1 MSEAEKRKRLSYKR
15 KRKKCIYIQ
24 IIALAVITALMLAF
38 TITYNQLNK
47 EYYIDYTE
55 HGEIDYMVQLKPNDF
70 YEQEWLGKDMS
81 YVASLIESVLAE
93 LSYEM
98 NMDAENVDYKY
109 SYSVDALL
117 KILDNDTQKAILEKL
132 YPLKAEQEFTQ
143 SSNNKLVIEES
154 VLLDYE
160 IFNNLSQSFIDTMKL
175 SDTTSLLI
183 VSLKVNVIG
192 SSDEFEDDTENNYV
206 VSLNIPLTTSVV
218 DINMSSSVN
227 ESESKVLANAQGVN
241 QNVFKVLAIILLI
254 VDVLLAAFL
263 IFYIYY
269 TRNEDINYS
278 IRVKRIFGAY
288 KSYIQK
294 ITNDFDESGYKVLLL
309 DSFTDMLTIRDTI
322 LSPILMHENK
332 DQTMT
337 RFFIPTSTSIL
348 YVYEIKVENY
358 DELYG
363 IGAENNAPIEPKA
376 ELVSADSVISAAP
389 AVSEAEINET
399 PVSEPSQT
407 SERVVEEIPVT
418 EAAPQKK
425 KTKFKRRIFLLL
437 HKEKSHKS
445 SKKFSFKRANEE
457 ETKALLEKMNLK
469 ETDIELE

>member
-241 QNVFKVLAIILLI
+241 QNVFKVLAIILLT

-278 IRVKRIFGAY
+278 IKVKRIFGAY

-322 LSPILMHENK
+322 LSPILMYSI
-332 DQTMT
+332 QY
-337 RFFIPTSTSIL
+337 RIPDSLPCPSRKTGR
-348 YVYEIKVENY
+348 
-358 DELYG
+358 DG
-363 IGAENNAPIEPKA
+363 
-376 ELVSADSVISAAP
+376 VS
-389 AVSEAEINET
+389 
-399 PVSEPSQT
+399 
-407 SERVVEEIPVT
+407 
-418 EAAPQKK
+418 
-425 KTKFKRRIFLLL
+425 
-437 HKEKSHKS
+437 
-445 SKKFSFKRANEE
+445 
-457 ETKALLEKMNLK
+457 
-469 ETDIELE
+469 